1 MDEIDV
7 AGLRIAYERV
17 GRGPPLLLLHGFVGD
32 ARSTWPHQLD
42 HLSDE
47 YTVIAWDSPGAGAS
61 ADPPDSFRM
70 LDFPACLA
78 GFVDA
83 LGLDRAHFA
92 GLSFGGVVALAFT
105 SRHGAV
111 VTSLT
116 LAGAYA
122 GWAGSLAADVVE
134 QRLAACLRAAN
145 LDPGAFADAMV
156 PSMFSATVSPHHV
169 ETFAESVS
177 RFHPSGFRTMAI
189 ASAES
194 DLREALATIDVPVLL
209 LYGNED
215 ARAPLPVATALH
227 AALPDSELVVLSG
240 VGHVSCVEA
249 PERFTAEL
257 RRFLHGSRIPG
268 RPSGG

>member
-32 ARSTWPHQLD
+32 ARSTWQHQLD

-47 YTVIAWDSPGAGAS
+47 WTVVAWDTPGAGAS
-61 ADPPDSFRM
+61 PDPPESFRM
-70 LDFPACLA
+70 PDFADCLA
-78 GFVDA
+78 RFVHA
-83 LGLDRAHFA
+83 LGLDPAHVA
-92 GLSFGGVVALAFT
+92 GLSFGGVLALEVT
-105 SRHGAV
+105 RRHRAV
-111 VTSLT
+111 TRTLA

-122 GWAGSLAADVVE
+122 GWAGSLPADVVE
-134 QRLAACLRAAN
+134 QRLATCLRAAD
-145 LDPGAFADAMV
+145 LDPVAFADTMV
-156 PSMFSATVSPHHV
+156 PSMFSSTVSADHLDN
-169 ETFAESVS
+169 FAASVS
-177 RFHPSGFRTMAI
+177 RFHPSGFRTMAL

-194 DLREALATIDVPVLL
+194 DLRDALPAIDVPVLL

-227 AALPDSELVVLSG
+227 AALPNSKLVVLHG
-240 VGHVSCVEA
+240 VGHVSSVEA

-257 RRFLHGSRIPG
+257 RRFLHELRIPD